1 MPQLKGKSIKN
12 VNALI
17 SFLKTNLPFLI
28 FFFNVVMSL
37 VHFAS

>member
-17 SFLKTNLPFLI
+17 SFLKTNLPFFD
-28 FFFNVVMSL
+28 FFF
-37 VHFAS
+37 

>member
-1 MPQLKGKSIKN
+1 MSQLKGKSIKN

-17 SFLKTNLPFLI
+17 SFLKTNLPF
-28 FFFNVVMSL
+28 FNSFKVVMSL